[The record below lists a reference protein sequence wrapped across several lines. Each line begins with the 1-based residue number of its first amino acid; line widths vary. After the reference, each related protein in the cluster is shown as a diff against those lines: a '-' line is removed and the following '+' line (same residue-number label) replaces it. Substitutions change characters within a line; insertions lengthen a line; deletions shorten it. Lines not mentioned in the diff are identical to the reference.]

1 MLKLFQFYL
10 KSSQDNVDCNFH
22 TFVLVHPVD
31 VFNGIWLLLEESLHS
46 IGMNQLLQANFIY
59 PLKSKNHI
67 FHTKTK
73 ILHEFIF
80 SRYTVCI
87 RRLHGFC
94 CVQYQV
100 CETGGFSLDG
110 NSAIANTADT
120 GIVCT
125 TDYIDIQGKIFL
137 MDYNTGVRLALWSGC
152 SYKYSALTFF

>member
-1 MLKLFQFYL
+1 
-10 KSSQDNVDCNFH
+10 
-22 TFVLVHPVD
+22 
-31 VFNGIWLLLEESLHS
+31 
-46 IGMNQLLQANFIY
+46 MNQLLQANFIY

-73 ILHEFIF
+73 IFHEFIF
-80 SRYTVCI
+80 SSYTVCI
-87 RRLHGFC
+87 RRIHGFC

-125 TDYIDIQGKIFL
+125 TDYIDIQGKTFL
-137 MDYNTGVRLALWSGC
+137 IYITISTLMSVRPYGSIRGGRIRLGALPHFQFLLFIT
-152 SYKYSALTFF
+152 KYH